1 MAPGQY
7 CGFTQQGPG
16 LCITVG
22 ANGREIEKFL
32 TRSLVDCTPGNFRQD
47 WTVTL
52 TSKPPIAADR
62 SFTYTYSG
70 PGGSSGEFLNI
81 QFDES
86 VRGQFATDGTA
97 QGTLALEPDLVRLPR
112 HAIHVHAGPGAM
124 VCEASVT

>member
-97 QGTLALEPDLVRLPR
+97 QGTLALNRISYDYRGTRYTCTQAPVPW
-112 HAIHVHAGPGAM
+112 
-124 VCEASVT
+124 SVKRQ